1 MSTQDEINAHQ
12 AGIAPRPQSE
22 TSKTGG
28 QIAELAGALTSIAE
42 LMQRSEQRQN
52 AAMQQL
58 QDRVDQLAQQT
69 NRASTTIPTAFRG
82 PFAQL
87 EEAMAQLADRIAAS
101 APPQSVSA
109 SWHAPAEASIA
120 TTEAEVDV
128 AAQSVAISG
137 EGELSAAVHQSDAL
151 QALASMLA
159 GETKPQ
165 GFAAEQTLAD
175 TQDDAAGDAG
185 GAEPSGASA
194 PAGDAE
200 AAVDQDA
207 GGTTGPAAF
216 AAEAADSAAAQ
227 IDASDDGLAPLTVL
241 CDPADPWDE
250 TTAEQLTRHYET
262 GEAGLP
268 VFADGPIDTVP
279 ASREDVVAE
288 PAELPVVNAMIG
300 DLDRDWISEQFS
312 ELSRILANQPRNIP
326 ETDRHWITQQFA
338 SITSGIEEGLAAT
351 EGQALSFDAFDERLS
366 VLEDRIEGAI
376 EAFTNGQDSQELKE
390 IEACIVEFSS
400 QLERS

>member
-42 LMQRSEQRQN
+42 LMQSSEQRQN

-101 APPQSVSA
+101 APTQSVSV
-109 SWHAPAEASIA
+109 SRHAPAEAPIA

-165 GFAAEQTLAD
+165 RFAAEQTLAD
-175 TQDDAAGDAG
+175 TQDDAAGDA
-185 GAEPSGASA
+185 
-194 PAGDAE
+194 E

-207 GGTTGPAAF
+207 GATTGPAAS
-216 AAEAADSAAAQ
+216 AAEAGDSTAAQ

-288 PAELPVVNAMIG
+288 PVELPVVNAMIG

-351 EGQALSFDAFDERLS
+351 EG
-366 VLEDRIEGAI
+366 
-376 EAFTNGQDSQELKE
+376 
-390 IEACIVEFSS
+390 
-400 QLERS
+400 